1 MANSL
6 FGPSPAEVMYAR
18 QKELT
23 DQQNR
28 QYEAMLATASTPA
41 ERNYMLAGNLLS
53 QAISPLFGAG
63 RQDPMLEKATATQ
76 SILSKYGP
84 DAITDPNALNM
95 MAREFATVGMQNEA
109 FQLAQMANELVKN
122 RPDQYISGT
131 GKDLMERF
139 PNRLQGLVPLAP
151 YRLNLSTFKAE
162 PLGKFGEGLGD
173 PGKGFRWEYDQET
186 GTFSAVPT
194 EVTKSG
200 QLKQTSMAMSKVNR
214 MQYLIGDAIKYM
226 YDNPSSTGVS
236 GEFLELFPGVV
247 NAYFPARVTLQGR
260 IDTIKA
266 NLGIKELQEMRQANP
281 TGAGV
286 GNVALGEMI
295 RLESTLGNLDLTQ
308 GPEEIQR
315 NLVVVAAD
323 YDRIRRD
330 IALDPFTAE
339 QAVKFNFMTQEEVDY
354 YRSGKTPDEYRK
366 EKGESGVD
374 AEQRRRSSETSV
386 GKRLKE
392 IEGQ

>member
-63 RQDPMLEKATATQ
+63 AKDPMLQKATATQ
-76 SILSKYGP
+76 TILSKYGP

-194 EVTKSG
+194 EATSSG
-200 QLKQTSMAMSKVNR
+200 QLKQVSMQMSKVNR
-214 MQYLIGDAIKYM
+214 MQDLIADAITFM
-226 YDNPSSTGVS
+226 YENPSATGVT
-236 GEFLELFPGVV
+236 GEILELAPGVV
-247 NAYFPARVTLQGR
+247 NAIFPARVKLQGR
-260 IDTIKA
+260 IDTIRA